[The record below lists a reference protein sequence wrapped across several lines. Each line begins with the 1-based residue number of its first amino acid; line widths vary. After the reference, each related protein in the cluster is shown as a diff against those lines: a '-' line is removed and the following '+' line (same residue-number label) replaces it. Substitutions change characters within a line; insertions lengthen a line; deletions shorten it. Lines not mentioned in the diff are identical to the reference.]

1 MQLVE
6 FYKSVKGLPK
16 MTQYIILAKKN
27 VCSKL
32 KELLDS
38 IDRCKISANEMID
51 LINKKLFDSDNL

>member
-1 MQLVE
+1 
-6 FYKSVKGLPK
+6 

-51 LINKKLFDSDNL
+51 LINKKKDDRMIREI